1 MSEAENLDRDPLT
14 GHYLPGHSLPGPGR
28 GHVSLTAKPFLES
41 ITEAWLTHGA
51 DVLTRVVAEKP
62 DIFLRVCASLVP
74 KELLIRQIN
83 EGLKPSRDESIAR
96 IERLLEQL
104 TK

>member
-1 MSEAENLDRDPLT
+1 MSEAEILLRDET
-14 GHYLPGHSLPGPGR
+14 GRFVPGTKGGPGR

-41 ITEAWLTHGA
+41 ITEAWIEHGQS
-51 DVLTRVVAEKP
+51 VLARVVEEKP

-83 EGLKPSRDESIAR
+83 EGLKPNRDESIAR
-96 IERLLEQL
+96 IERLLEKL